1 MHKDITVVLV
11 SSVLPSHPDTSIIE
25 ETIDS
30 IKYHL
35 PDSEIILQI
44 DGLREEQL
52 DRYEDYNDYKSKML
66 WKCLHKYDNI
76 LPLIFDEHSH
86 QSTMMRA
93 TFEYIKTPL
102 VLYVEADCPLVT
114 DLKIDWD
121 KCKEMIY
128 TGEANT
134 IRYHFE
140 AQIPKE
146 HNHMML
152 GIEGDFMKTVQW
164 SQRPHLSSVLYYKDV
179 VMPRIPEKSF
189 IEDTF
194 HGVVHSDYLDNGKI
208 GWYKHRLYIYYPK
221 LGKNIKRSYHL
232 DGREGTLKFT
242 TDDEVWQ

>member
-11 SSVLPSHPDTSIIE
+11 SSVLPSHPSTEIID
-25 ETIDS
+25 ETIKS

-52 DRYEDYNDYKSKML
+52 DRYEDYNEYKSRIL
-66 WKCLHKYDNI
+66 WKCLHEYDNV

-93 TFEYIKTPL
+93 TFEYINTPL
-102 VLYVEADCPLVT
+102 MLYIEGDCPLVT
-114 DLKIDWD
+114 DLPIDWD
-121 KCKEMIY
+121 KCKKLIY
-128 TGEANT
+128 SGEANT

-140 AQIPKE
+140 GQIPQE
-146 HNHMML
+146 HEHMML
-152 GIEGDFMKTVQW
+152 GIDKDFLRTVQW
-164 SQRPHLSSVLYYKDV
+164 SQRPHLTTVLYYKDQ
-179 VMPRIPEKSF
+179 VMPRIPERSF
-189 IEDTF
+189 IEDTY

-208 GWYKHRLYIYYPK
+208 GWYKHRLWIYYPK

-232 DGREGTLKFT
+232 DGRGGNLKYT
-242 TDDEVWQ
+242 TDDMVGL

>member
-1 MHKDITVVLV
+1 MHRDITVVLV

-76 LPLIFDEHSH
+76 LPLIFEEHSH

-140 AQIPKE
+140 AQIPEE

-179 VMPRIPEKSF
+179 VMPRIPEKTF